1 MLRFAKQQTSLYI
14 QDQTKVYLMDE
25 MDEIKRFELDRKQ
38 QIWKKDKEN
47 YVHDLFVKIKINKSH
62 RSA

>member
-38 QIWKKDKEN
+38 QIWKKHKEN